1 MRYYTITVNNRRVA
15 YFEGFRNSRV
25 IYDIVREY
33 ARYAE
38 PLHCSTLLLE
48 GQKIVTCYYPRN
60 ATRNPDRSK
69 WRPVWEDANGKRI
82 SAKEAMEKVKTARK
96 VL

>member
-1 MRYYTITVNNRRVA
+1 MRYTITVNNTRVA
-15 YFEGFRNSRV
+15 YFENFRNSRG
-25 IYDIVREY
+25 ICDILREY
-33 ARYAE
+33 VRYAE
-38 PLHCSTLLLE
+38 PWRCSTLFLE

-69 WRPVWEDANGKRI
+69 WRPIWEDANGKRI
-82 SAKEAMEKVKTARK
+82 SAKEALEKVKAARE

>member
-1 MRYYTITVNNRRVA
+1 MRYTITVNNKRVA
-15 YFEGFRNSRV
+15 YFEDFRNSRG

-33 ARYAE
+33 ARFAE
-38 PLHCSTLLLE
+38 PLHCSTLFFE

-82 SAKEAMEKVKTARK
+82 SAKEALEKVKNAQV

>member
-1 MRYYTITVNNRRVA
+1 MRYTITVNNKRVA
-15 YFEGFRNSRV
+15 YFEGFRNSRG

-33 ARYAE
+33 A
-38 PLHCSTLLLE
+38 
-48 GQKIVTCYYPRN
+48 
-60 ATRNPDRSK
+60 RSK

-82 SAKEAMEKVKTARK
+82 SAKEALEKVKNAQV